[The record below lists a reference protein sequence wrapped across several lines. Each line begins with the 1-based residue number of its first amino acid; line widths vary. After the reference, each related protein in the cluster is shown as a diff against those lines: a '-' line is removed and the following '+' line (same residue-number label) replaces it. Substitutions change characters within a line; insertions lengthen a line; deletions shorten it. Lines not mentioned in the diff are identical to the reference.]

1 MSKQALIIIDIQNEY
16 FENGNLTLVNP
27 VEASLN
33 AGKVLEHFRAKKL
46 PIAHIQHLSADPE
59 ALPIFV
65 EGTPGAE
72 IHENVKP
79 LNGEQIFQKYYPN
92 SFRET
97 GLGEYLKENGVTE
110 VIITGMMTHM
120 CVDATTR
127 AAFDFGYKCTVIG
140 DACASK
146 DLEINGKTVKADDVH
161 HAFLAALEFFYG
173 EIKTTDEFLNAVS

>member
-1 MSKQALIIIDIQNEY
+1 MSNQALIIIDIQNDY
-16 FENGNLTLVNP
+16 FEGGNIPLVNP
-27 VEASLN
+27 IEASVN
-33 AGKVLEHFRAKKL
+33 AGKILEHFRVNNL
-46 PIAHIQHLSADPE
+46 TIVHIQHVSANPE
-59 ALPIFV
+59 AMPIFV
-65 EGTPGAE
+65 EGTKGIE

-79 LNGEQIFQKYYPN
+79 LEGEKVFRKYYPN

-97 GLGEYLKENGVTE
+97 GLLDYLKANDITE

-140 DACASK
+140 DTCASR

-161 HAFLAALEFFYG
+161 HAFLAALEFFYA
-173 EIKTTDEFLNAVS
+173 EIKSTEDFLKV

>member
-1 MSKQALIIIDIQNEY
+1 MSKKALIVIDIQNEY
-16 FENGNLTLVNP
+16 FENGGLPLVNP
-27 VEASLN
+27 LTASLN
-33 AGKVLEHFRAKKL
+33 ARRVLDYFRANNL
-46 PIAHIQHLSADPE
+46 PVAYIQHLSANPE

-65 EGTPGAE
+65 EGTPGAD

-79 LNGEQIFQKYYPN
+79 LDDEKIFQKYYPN

-97 GLGEYLKENGVTE
+97 GLLDYLKENEVTE

-140 DACASK
+140 DTCASR

-161 HAFLAALEFFYG
+161 NAFLAALEFFYA
-173 EIKTTDEFLNAVS
+173 EIKSTENFLNL

>member
-1 MSKQALIIIDIQNEY
+1 MSKPALIVIDIQNEY
-16 FENGNLTLVNP
+16 FENGGIPLVNP
-27 VEASLN
+27 VKASLN
-33 AGKVLEHFRAKKL
+33 ARKVLEHFRENDL
-46 PIAHIQHLSADPE
+46 PIAHIQHVSADAE
-59 ALPIFV
+59 AMPIFV
-65 EGTPGAE
+65 EGTDGVE

-79 LNGEQIFQKYYPN
+79 LDGERVFQKFYPN

-97 GLGEYLKENGVTE
+97 GLLDYLKENGVTE

-140 DACASK
+140 DTCASR

-161 HAFLAALEFFYG
+161 HAFLAALAFFYA
-173 EIKTTDEFLNAVS
+173 EIKSAEEFLSV

>member
-1 MSKQALIIIDIQNEY
+1 MSKKALIIIDIQNDY
-16 FENGNLTLVNP
+16 FENGAIELVKP

-33 AGKVLEHFRAKKL
+33 AGKILEYFRSNKL
-46 PIAHIQHLSADPE
+46 PIAHIQHVSANPE
-59 ALPIFV
+59 AMPIFV
-65 EGTPGAE
+65 EGTNGMQ

-79 LNGEQIFQKYYPN
+79 LNGERVFQKFYPN

-97 GLGEYLKENGVTE
+97 GLLDYLKENDVTE
-110 VIITGMMTHM
+110 VVITGMMTHM

-140 DACASK
+140 DACASR

-161 HAFLAALEFFYG
+161 HAFLAALAFFYA
-173 EIKTTDEFLNAVS
+173 EIKNTESFLSA

>member
-1 MSKQALIIIDIQNEY
+1 MSNQALIIIDIQNDY
-16 FENGNLTLVNP
+16 FEGGNIPLVNP
-27 VEASLN
+27 VEASVN
-33 AGKVLEHFRAKKL
+33 AGKILEHFRANNL
-46 PIAHIQHLSADPE
+46 PIAHIQHVSANPE
-59 ALPIFV
+59 AMPIFV
-65 EGTPGAE
+65 DGTKGIE

-79 LNGEQIFQKYYPN
+79 LEGEKVFRKYYPN

-97 GLGEYLKENGVTE
+97 GLLDYLKANDITE

-140 DACASK
+140 DTCASR

-161 HAFLAALEFFYG
+161 HAFLAALEFFYA
-173 EIKTTDEFLNAVS
+173 EIKSTEDFLKA